1 MLRTLAR
8 AFRPGLLLAV
18 LLALVPAGALSG
30 RGGLARQPGEGP
42 CLQFKVSP
50 SGQVGLVAR
59 DDDGNS
65 IRLTYSENG
74 STNYTILRVDG
85 KDQLFGLEADTPAP
99 ETAGTTNPAQQTPP
113 VRVTQKRTFSA
124 GITLTQEVKLVSDG
138 VKRFGGPDEAPAVR
152 QPCACVVTYAI
163 ENKGAKARK
172 VGLCVIIDTMI
183 GGNDANPFAVPG
195 KSGMVTT
202 FAEFLSEREIPRY
215 VKALEKRDAA
225 KPGAVAYLT
234 LRLDGLKAPS
244 RFYLTHRPYPPTWD
258 FKVQDL
264 GSDSAAV
271 IYWGPETLKPKA
283 TLKWGYAY
291 GLGVPSAKAEGG
303 SKPEK

>member
-1 MLRTLAR
+1 
-8 AFRPGLLLAV
+8 
-18 LLALVPAGALSG
+18 
-30 RGGLARQPGEGP
+30 
-42 CLQFKVSP
+42 
-50 SGQVGLVAR
+50 
-59 DDDGNS
+59 
-65 IRLTYSENG
+65 
-74 STNYTILRVDG
+74 
-85 KDQLFGLEADTPAP
+85 
-99 ETAGTTNPAQQTPP
+99 
-113 VRVTQKRTFSA
+113 VTQKRTFSA
-124 GITLTQEVKLVSDG
+124 KISVTQEVKLVSDG
-138 VKRFGGPDEAPAVR
+138 VKRFGGPGEAPAVR

-163 ENKGAKARK
+163 ENKGARARK

-264 GSDSAAV
+264 AGDSAVV
-271 IYWGPETLKPKA
+271 IYWGPETLKPRAAWK
-283 TLKWGYAY
+283 LGYAY
-291 GLGVPSAKAEGG
+291 GLGVPSARADGG